1 VAGSTKAA
9 TAAAAAADRLPDLA
23 TVWLTLQPSFA
34 FLLVADATYDS
45 SSSSSGRGAL
55 LPQQPSAGLAAARQ
69 QLLAQLLGVS
79 GSAAA
84 AAGLVVPL
92 VLAQLSTWRA
102 DAGADRCV
110 CVCGGG
116 GGVIQLLHLHYLL
129 VWGFSKRSVCWCR
142 AQQAGAGDGAFS
154 GRSLLQCCLV
164 SPAAQLSSYAACACT
179 EFLCGFV
186 ACCSPV
192 QVAADTSSVRCA
204 GCPQHIQQQQQQ
216 QQQQWGAALVG
227 SSL

>member
-116 GGVIQLLHLHYLL
+116 GGGDTVIAFALLTCL
-129 VWGFSKRSVCWCR
+129 GF
-142 AQQAGAGDGAFS
+142 QQAQCVLVQGTAGWS
-154 GRSLLQCCLV
+154 R
-164 SPAAQLSSYAACACT
+164 
-179 EFLCGFV
+179 
-186 ACCSPV
+186 
-192 QVAADTSSVRCA
+192 
-204 GCPQHIQQQQQQ
+204 
-216 QQQQWGAALVG
+216 
-227 SSL
+227 